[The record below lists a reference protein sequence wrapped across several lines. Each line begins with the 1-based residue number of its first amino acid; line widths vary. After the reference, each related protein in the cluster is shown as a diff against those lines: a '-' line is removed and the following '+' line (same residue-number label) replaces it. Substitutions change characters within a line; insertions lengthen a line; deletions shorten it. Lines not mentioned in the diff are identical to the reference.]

1 MNGRFLMDTNIV
13 IAIFANDATVINSL
27 ANANEVFVPSIALGE
42 LYYGAHKSSYVE
54 ANITRINEFAASNSI
69 LTCDTETSQQYGKIK
84 NSLRVKGRPIP
95 ENDIWIAAIAK
106 QYELTLISRDEH
118 FKEIRELSTIS
129 W

>member
-1 MNGRFLMDTNIV
+1 MNGKLLLDTNIM
-13 IAIFANDATVINSL
+13 IAIFAGDAEVKTSL

-42 LYYGAHKSSYVE
+42 LYYGAHKSSRVE
-54 ANITRINEFAASNSI
+54 ANISRINEFAASSSV
-69 LTCDTETSQQYGKIK
+69 LTCDTETSKEYGKIK
-84 NSLRVKGRPIP
+84 NSLRIKGRPIP

-118 FKEIRELSTIS
+118 FNEIDELLVMS